1 MKKRGK
7 IILESNYQVEY
18 MTNGVPKVFEF
29 YLFVNPLGQKCYVCE
44 CELQKTLTKI
54 STNVDIHVICFHNQQ
69 IVSDFMKQLNI
80 PSSDLTSRNYI
91 YQSVYLAS
99 LAYKAAT
106 MQGKKKGRRFL
117 MRMQEEI
124 DGYLERFSDQFILDL
139 AEEVGL
145 DMMTFKE
152 DLESDYARDL
162 VFQDLQIAKEM
173 AVEGT
178 PTLVMFEHR
187 LGEKGLLLKE
197 NITASNII
205 SHLDELVRYDFINQS
220 NKPNLVLLQNK

>member
-1 MKKRGK
+1 M
-7 IILESNYQVEY
+7 ESNYQVEY

>member
-1 MKKRGK
+1 
-7 IILESNYQVEY
+7 

>member
-1 MKKRGK
+1 
-7 IILESNYQVEY
+7 

-54 STNVDIHVICFHNQQ
+54 STSVDIHVLCFHNQQ
-69 IVSDFMKQLNI
+69 IVSEFMKQLNI

-124 DGYLERFSDQFILDL
+124 DGHLERFSDQFVLDL

-145 DMMTFKE
+145 DMMTFKD

-173 AVEGT
+173 AVDGT

-197 NITASNII
+197 NITVSNII
-205 SHLDELVRYDFINQS
+205 SHLDELVQYDFIQKTCNP
-220 NKPNLVLLQNK
+220 NTCKPKLVLLKK